1 MLYRGRILMVALAIS
16 TTVLTSCSST
26 DGFSDLDREPQAND
40 SLPEAVDMTDGAEIL
55 SDSSRSVGTYE
66 GTELWLA
73 GTPDDGVCLIAYTD
87 EMDWVA
93 GCGENPPLEVSGS
106 SGTFA
111 VVSDGQSP
119 PENATR
125 ISENVFVFG
134 R

>member
-1 MLYRGRILMVALAIS
+1 MLYRARSLIIPLAIS
-16 TTVLTSCSST
+16 MTVLTSCSST
-26 DGFSDLDREPQAND
+26 DGFSDLDREPQGND
-40 SLPEAVDMTDGAEIL
+40 SLPDAVNLADGAKML
-55 SDSSRSVGTYE
+55 LDSSRSVGTYE
-66 GTELWLA
+66 GTELWLVR
-73 GTPDDGVCLIAYTD
+73 TEDDGVCLVAYTD

-93 GCGENPPLEVSGS
+93 GCGESPPLEVSGS
-106 SGTFA
+106 PGNFT